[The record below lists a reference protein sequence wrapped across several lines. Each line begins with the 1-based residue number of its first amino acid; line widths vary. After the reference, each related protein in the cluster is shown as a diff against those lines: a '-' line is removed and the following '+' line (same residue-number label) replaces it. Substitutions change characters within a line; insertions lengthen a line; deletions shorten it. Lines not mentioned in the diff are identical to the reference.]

1 MLFWRFP
8 SPVCARRICLS
19 WRKHYHIA
27 IVLYNKKPGAEAP
40 GLFPVISRG
49 CICSWTFQHD
59 RRGWSSSLR
68 RWRTDGMLSIRKCY
82 HMRKLLYIPCNQD
95 GFLPSCSSLP
105 FLSGLQPADIF
116 SYFAA
121 KTFTAL
127 ILYHKPATKAS
138 RIFAKSISAICSV
151 TSHRQ
156 FTCGKRR
163 THIFYPCLA
172 DPISFCK
179 TSHLYIF
186 CQR

>member
-1 MLFWRFP
+1 
-8 SPVCARRICLS
+8 
-19 WRKHYHIA
+19 
-27 IVLYNKKPGAEAP
+27 
-40 GLFPVISRG
+40 
-49 CICSWTFQHD
+49 
-59 RRGWSSSLR
+59 
-68 RWRTDGMLSIRKCY
+68 
-82 HMRKLLYIPCNQD
+82 MRKLLYIPCNQD

-138 RIFAKSISAICSV
+138 RIFAKSISAICGV

-163 THIFYPCLA
+163 THIFYPCLT
-172 DPISFCK
+172 DPISFRK
-179 TSHLYIF
+179 AFPIIFSLYCVSCPPSAQPPAVRYQIGRLF
-186 CQR
+186 PAPRQTRSYYPLR

>member
-1 MLFWRFP
+1 
-8 SPVCARRICLS
+8 
-19 WRKHYHIA
+19 
-27 IVLYNKKPGAEAP
+27 
-40 GLFPVISRG
+40 
-49 CICSWTFQHD
+49 
-59 RRGWSSSLR
+59 
-68 RWRTDGMLSIRKCY
+68 
-82 HMRKLLYIPCNQD
+82 MRKLLYIPCNQD

-138 RIFAKSISAICSV
+138 RIFAKSISAICGV

-163 THIFYPCLA
+163 THIFYPCLT
-172 DPISFCK
+172 DPISFRK
-179 TSHLYIF
+179 AFPIIF
-186 CQR
+186 HCTAYHVHRLHSLLLSDTKSAGCFQRQGKRDPIYPLR